1 MPTFLLLLNKEKTF
15 EWNVGGE
22 KPSAGILG
30 HGWIVK
36 KLEGKGERERE
47 RERERKGKDKMEI
60 VMRAAVTELLGQL
73 CSQIP

>member
-36 KLEGKGERERE
+36 KLEGEGE